1 MTTSTHLLR
10 QKRFLP
16 LMVTQFFNAF
26 NDNLYKTAMVL
37 FVVYSIYNSESQEAV
52 FSGAASLIFVA
63 PFVIFSALA
72 GQLADTRDKA
82 AIIRIVKLCEIG
94 WASLGAIGLYMV
106 WQGVEVHTAGI
117 PLLMIVLFLASTQSA
132 FLGPIKYAIL
142 PQQLKPE
149 EVLSGTG
156 LIEAG
161 TYIAILGGTILAGF
175 IAVEISLVLVII
187 IAFMGYYSARFVP
200 DAPPLS
206 DYEMHFPLLEPFA
219 ANTKSRLKRWLGYP
233 VVAVADQ
240 VVMSYRLISEV
251 KKNRQIWLAII
262 AISFFWTMGAVLFIL
277 FPPLAK
283 NQLLASPEVASLF
296 LVIFSLGIALG
307 SVSINALL
315 RGEVS
320 ARYAPLSVVVMG
332 AFLVGFYVVAKA
344 WTPNAAGELLPIEL
358 WVFEPLAIPLSF
370 MLLGVSTAGG
380 MFVVPLYAFLT
391 TRCEKDAAS
400 RTIAV
405 NNIVNCICM
414 VLGSA
419 LAIVL
424 TAVGLPVIEQ
434 VLVAAVM
441 TVISAW
447 LGWKLFVAERE
458 ARPQAG

>member
-1 MTTSTHLLR
+1 MI
-10 QKRFLP
+10 
-16 LMVTQFFNAF
+16 TQFFNAF

-37 FVVYSIYNSESQEAV
+37 FVVYSIYNSETQETI

-94 WASLGAIGLYMV
+94 WASLGALGLFMV

-117 PLLMIVLFLASTQSA
+117 PLLLIVLFLASTQSA

-175 IAVEISLVLVII
+175 VDVQVSLVLVII
-187 IAFMGYYSARFVP
+187 IAFIGFYSARFVP

-219 ANTKSRLKRWLGYP
+219 ANTKSRVKRWLGYP
-233 VVAVADQ
+233 FVAIADQ
-240 VVMSYRLISEV
+240 VVMSSRLISEV
-251 KKNRQIWLAII
+251 KKNRQIWLAIV

-283 NQLLASPEVASLF
+283 NQLLATPEVASLF
-296 LVIFSLGIALG
+296 LD
-307 SVSINALL
+307 LL
-315 RGEVS
+315 
-320 ARYAPLSVVVMG
+320 ARHC
-332 AFLVGFYVVAKA
+332 A
-344 WTPNAAGELLPIEL
+344 WFG
-358 WVFEPLAIPLSF
+358 
-370 MLLGVSTAGG
+370 
-380 MFVVPLYAFLT
+380 
-391 TRCEKDAAS
+391 
-400 RTIAV
+400 
-405 NNIVNCICM
+405 
-414 VLGSA
+414 
-419 LAIVL
+419 
-424 TAVGLPVIEQ
+424 
-434 VLVAAVM
+434 
-441 TVISAW
+441 
-447 LGWKLFVAERE
+447 
-458 ARPQAG
+458 